1 MIRAYAPLVGLT
13 LARSWPPADPVA
25 VFAPG
30 PHERSLTGDDLELA
44 EYRAMSAAAASLIDE
59 ALDAG
64 SPRAVV
70 AVDVPE
76 AVFADAAPVVPG
88 VILAA
93 AVLDPLRVASI
104 HIDDPEGFA
113 QLPRARDEAAAALTG
128 SDLLWF
134 SSAEVDQLIELLA
147 QLGADD
153 GLDG

>member
-1 MIRAYAPLVGLT
+1 PASPTAGDRAATSSHAPGGAARGGCDNEVMIRAYAPLVGLT

-88 VILAA
+88 VVLAA
-93 AVLDPLRVASI
+93 AVLDPLRV
-104 HIDDPEGFA
+104 
-113 QLPRARDEAAAALTG
+113 
-128 SDLLWF
+128 
-134 SSAEVDQLIELLA
+134 
-147 QLGADD
+147 
-153 GLDG
+153 